1 MMEYKFVEEKFKKS
15 FNAKSCERKSA
26 DSMRLTHKADNQ
38 FKLFPY
44 KASGKTQA
52 PIVTDLQ
59 DVVSGFFA
67 EALNKKTE
75 PIDYEDLCVSLLD
88 EVEIEEEFNKK
99 IEEGYVI
106 SQETEPN
113 TEVPAGTKV
122 KIKVSKGIEKAVV
135 PNVVGKPKDEAIEM
149 LTKDEMFTITA
160 TLTEQDTTKA
170 DGTILK
176 QSLDAGTEV
185 EKGSNITITVNQI
198 EKIVEATATINL
210 KSVMNYNSQN
220 TNTTNNSVNNG
231 IWNTTTD
238 TQGKNVAVKL
248 MVGNDIVYN
257 QTHKTSETNINVKF
271 SGIGTVAVKLYVDD
285 VGKDTKQINLSNTK
299 TVTNE

>member
-1 MMEYKFVEEKFKKS
+1 
-15 FNAKSCERKSA
+15 
-26 DSMRLTHKADNQ
+26 
-38 FKLFPY
+38 
-44 KASGKTQA
+44 
-52 PIVTDLQ
+52 
-59 DVVSGFFA
+59 
-67 EALNKKTE
+67 
-75 PIDYEDLCVSLLD
+75 
-88 EVEIEEEFNKK
+88 
-99 IEEGYVI
+99 
-106 SQETEPN
+106 
-113 TEVPAGTKV
+113 
-122 KIKVSKGIEKAVV
+122 
-135 PNVVGKPKDEAIEM
+135 
-149 LTKDEMFTITA
+149 MFTITA

-285 VGKDTKQINLSNTK
+285 VWKDTKQINLSNTN
-299 TVTNE
+299 TVTFE